1 MGALNLA
8 VPGGGL
14 VWLIKSAR
22 PLLSARGGTE
32 IVRG

>member
-14 VWLIKSAR
+14 VWLIKHAGS
-22 PLLSARGGTE
+22 LLSARGGAE
-32 IVRG
+32 MVS